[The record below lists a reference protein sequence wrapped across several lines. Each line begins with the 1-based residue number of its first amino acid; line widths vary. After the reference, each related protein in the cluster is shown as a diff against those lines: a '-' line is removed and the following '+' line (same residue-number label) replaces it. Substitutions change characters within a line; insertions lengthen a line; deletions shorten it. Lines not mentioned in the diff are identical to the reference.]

1 MKFTATTTGPKTA
14 KTACIVI
21 PVFAGKKL
29 SAAATEV
36 DSASRGK
43 IESFLAKGDFSGK
56 RGQSAWLYD
65 LPYLKSDRVL
75 LVGCGNLKTL
85 DKAGYKK
92 ICGAAT
98 KAVIEKSIRS
108 CTNYL
113 STIENQHLS
122 IKRIGELTPIA
133 CNDASY
139 QFNDFKSKP
148 SKKVS
153 LKSMALAIADK
164 KQLAKARTAIKTGA
178 AISSGMDFARN
189 LANSPP
195 NVCHPSYLAQQAKQ
209 TAKQNSKLKVS
220 ILSEAQMKK
229 LGMGSLLSVSA
240 GSEQP
245 AQLICMHYNGIGK
258 KAGKPVVLVGKG
270 ITFDTGGI
278 SIKPS
283 PSMDEMKY
291 DMGGAAS
298 VFGTMQACLE
308 LDAKVNL
315 VGIVA
320 AAENMP
326 DGKASRPG
334 DIVTTMS
341 GQTVEILNTDAEGRL
356 VLCDA
361 LTYAK
366 KYDPDY
372 VIDIATLTGACIVAL
387 GHQTSGLMSNDKKLA
402 KKILKAGKRTD
413 DRAWQLPLGEEY
425 DAQLKSNFADIPNIG
440 SPGAG
445 TIVAG
450 CFLGRFTKDMRWAHL
465 DIAGTAWRGG
475 AAKGASGRPVPMLT
489 SFVLHHFS

>member
-14 KTACIVI
+14 KTACLVI

-29 SAAATEV
+29 SDAAAEV

-43 IESFLAKGDFSGK
+43 IKSFLTKGDFTGK
-56 RGQSAWLYD
+56 QGQLAWLYD

-75 LVGCGNLKTL
+75 LVGCGNLKSI
-85 DKAGYKK
+85 DKAAYKK
-92 ICGAAT
+92 LCSAAT

-113 STIENQHLS
+113 STLENKNLS
-122 IKRIGELTPIA
+122 VKRIGEITPIA

-139 QFNDFKSKP
+139 RFNHFKSKP

-153 LKSMALAIADK
+153 LTSMALAISDAK
-164 KQLAKARTAIKTGA
+164 NLPKARAAIKTGA
-178 AISSGMDFARN
+178 AISSGMDFARD

-195 NVCHPSYLAQQAKQ
+195 NVCHPTYLAKQAKEI
-209 TAKQNSKLKVS
+209 AKQNSKLKVS

-258 KAGKPVVLVGKG
+258 SAGKPVVLVGKG

-372 VIDIATLTGACIVAL
+372 IIDIATLTGACIVAL
-387 GHQTSGLMSNDKKLA
+387 GHQTTGLMSNDQKLA
-402 KKILKAGKRTD
+402 KKILKAGKRVD
-413 DRAWQLPLGEEY
+413 DHAWQLPLGEEY
-425 DAQLKSNFADIPNIG
+425 DQQLKSNFADIPNIG

-475 AAKGASGRPVPMLT
+475 AAKGASGRPVPLLT
-489 SFVLHHFS
+489 SFVLHHFN